1 MTLDSLYGRIAV
13 AFAAV
18 LIAFGLLQGALSYA
32 AAKRDQHQ
40 VMQQISRGLAAHIA
54 DQGRLIGPNG
64 IDRKAVDDL
73 FHMTTAVNPSIDI
86 YLLDGN
92 GWILAHSPRDSP
104 LARDRVSLA
113 PLRAFVA
120 GERLP
125 VQGDSPRDAERQE
138 AFSAAPIVID
148 GRVAGYLYVVLV
160 GGMYREIADGARDDY
175 ALRTAAWTGATALG
189 LALLVGLA
197 AFARITRPLNALTRA
212 VQRFE
217 HGDFAGEPCTHS
229 GPATSNDEI
238 GRLASAFDA
247 MARRLSTQM
256 AELKRQ
262 DDLRR
267 ELVANISHDLRT
279 PLTSMQNYLETLVRL
294 GDGLSPAEQRQYL
307 AVAMRHS
314 QRVAKLSQQLFE
326 LARLECEE
334 ALPQAETFSLSE
346 LLQDIA
352 QKFELAAQDKGVRL
366 TAKADPAGLYVR
378 GDIGMIER
386 VITNLLDNAI
396 RHTPEGGE
404 IRLEAAYTDRGVEV
418 EVADSG
424 VGIAAAFLPGLF
436 ERDSPLRQR
445 STRGNGGLGL
455 LIADRIVA
463 LHGARMC
470 VASEPGHGTTFTF
483 ALPAARIGVTSRGGV
498 DATNTVSANFAR
510 NSVDTSSRGM

>member
-1 MTLDSLYGRIAV
+1 MKLDSLYGRIAV
-13 AFAAV
+13 VFAAV
-18 LIAFGLLQGALSYA
+18 LITFGLLQGALSYA
-32 AAKRDQHQ
+32 AAKGLQHK

-54 DQGRLIGPNG
+54 NQGQFIGPNRV
-64 IDRKAVDDL
+64 DEQAVNEL
-73 FHMTTAVNPSIDI
+73 FHMATAVNPSIEV

-92 GWILAHSPRDSP
+92 GWILAHSPPNSP
-104 LARDRVSLA
+104 LARDRVSLD
-113 PLRAFVA
+113 PVRAFIA

-125 VQGDSPRDAERQE
+125 VQGDSPRDAGRQE
-138 AFSAAPIVID
+138 IFSAAPIVVD
-148 GRVAGYLYVVLV
+148 GRTAGYLYVVLV

-175 ALRTAAWTGATALG
+175 TLRTAVWTGAAALG

-197 AFARITRPLNALTRA
+197 AFAWITRPLNALTRA
-212 VQRFE
+212 VRRFE
-217 HGDFAGEPCTHS
+217 HGNFAGEPRTRS
-229 GPATSNDEI
+229 GSTASGDEI
-238 GRLASAFDA
+238 GRLASAFDE
-247 MARRLSTQM
+247 MARRLSAQM

-267 ELVANISHDLRT
+267 ELVANVSHDLRT

-307 AVAMRHS
+307 AVAVRQS

-334 ALPQAETFSLSE
+334 TLPHAETFSLSE

-352 QKFELAAQDKGVRL
+352 QKFALAAQNKGLRL
-366 TAKADPAGLYVR
+366 ISIADPAGLYVR

-418 EVADSG
+418 QVADSG
-424 VGIAAAFLPGLF
+424 VGIAAALLPGLF
-436 ERDSPLRQR
+436 ERDSPLRRR

-463 LHGARMC
+463 LHGARMY
-470 VASEPGHGTTFTF
+470 VASEPGHGTTFAF
-483 ALPAARIGVTSRGGV
+483 ALPAARAG
-498 DATNTVSANFAR
+498 
-510 NSVDTSSRGM
+510 